1 MAIALVVDKFEI
13 MAVPYPVPVNEAERL
28 RTLRSYKILDT
39 KPEERFDE
47 LTRLAALICGV
58 PISLISLIDTD
69 RQWFKSRFGL
79 DVEETP
85 RAQAFCTHAI
95 MQPEMFVV
103 PDAMKDERFAHNPLV
118 TGDLHIRF
126 YAGAPLAARDGHL
139 LGTLCVID
147 HKPHTLTEAQ
157 KEALKIVG
165 RLVIANF
172 ELRRDLQELRD
183 ALAARDAAEGPS
195 GALPANLDEIISG
208 CREWLQTCRRYARE
222 GGTKE
227 NLPLVAEFPSNE
239 VLAIIA
245 DKLSKAGWS
254 YGYISAL
261 DRNGPHNLD
270 CRRAPRRREAFRGA
284 SG

>member
-1 MAIALVVDKFEI
+1 MA
-13 MAVPYPVPVNEAERL
+13 MTYPVPANDAERL
-28 RTLRSYKILDT
+28 RTLRAYKILDT

-79 DVEETP
+79 DVKETP

-103 PDAMKDERFAHNPLV
+103 PDASKDERFAHNPLV

-126 YAGAPLAARDGHL
+126 YAGAPLAARDGHV

-147 HKPHTLTEAQ
+147 REPHTLTEAQ

-165 RLVIANF
+165 RVVIANI
-172 ELRRDLQELRD
+172 ELRRDLEELRE
-183 ALAARDAAEGPS
+183 ALATENSS
-195 GALPANLDEIISG
+195 GSPGNLDEIIS
-208 CREWLQTCRRYARE
+208 RLQGVASDLQAVRE
-222 GGTKE
+222 GRK
-227 NLPLVAEFPSNE
+227 PA
-239 VLAIIA
+239 
-245 DKLSKAGWS
+245 
-254 YGYISAL
+254 
-261 DRNGPHNLD
+261 
-270 CRRAPRRREAFRGA
+270 
-284 SG
+284 

>member
-1 MAIALVVDKFEI
+1 MLGRIAKLRLAIALVVDKFEI

-79 DVEETP
+79 DIEETP

-195 GALPANLDEIISG
+195 GALPANLDEIISRLQG
-208 CREWLQTCRRYARE
+208 VASDLQAVREGRRYERE
-222 GGTKE
+222 PTT
-227 NLPLVAEFPSNE
+227 
-239 VLAIIA
+239 
-245 DKLSKAGWS
+245 
-254 YGYISAL
+254 
-261 DRNGPHNLD
+261 
-270 CRRAPRRREAFRGA
+270 RRRIPIE
-284 SG
+284 

>member
-1 MAIALVVDKFEI
+1 MS
-13 MAVPYPVPVNEAERL
+13 YPVPANEAERL

-47 LTRLAALICGV
+47 LTQLAALICDA

-79 DVEETP
+79 DMQESP

-103 PDAMKDERFAHNPLV
+103 PDAAQDERFAHNPFV
-118 TGDLHIRF
+118 TGDPHIRF
-126 YAGAPLAARDGHL
+126 YAGAPLATRDGHL

-147 HKPHTLTEAQ
+147 RQPHTLTKEQ
-157 KEALKIVG
+157 KTALEILA
-165 RLVIANF
+165 RHVIANI
-172 ELRRDLQELRD
+172 ELRSDLQELKD

-195 GALPANLDEIISG
+195 GEAAVGLDEIMAKLRTIVSD
-208 CREWLQTCRRYARE
+208 LKVVRE
-222 GGTKE
+222 GST
-227 NLPLVAEFPSNE
+227 
-239 VLAIIA
+239 
-245 DKLSKAGWS
+245 
-254 YGYISAL
+254 
-261 DRNGPHNLD
+261 R
-270 CRRAPRRREAFRGA
+270 